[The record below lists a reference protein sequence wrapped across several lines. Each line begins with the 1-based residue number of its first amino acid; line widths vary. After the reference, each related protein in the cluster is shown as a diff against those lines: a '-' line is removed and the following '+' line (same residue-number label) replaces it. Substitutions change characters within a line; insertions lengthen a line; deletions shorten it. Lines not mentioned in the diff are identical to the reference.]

1 MYKATVRWM
10 IRRNIRRL
18 TAGDYRPAL
27 AMFAADAELR
37 FPGDNTWARQHRPVP
52 EHGRAPHATH
62 RGRAEIEAFLLRFVD
77 EGLQMEVEDI
87 LVNGPPWN
95 LRAAAIVHD
104 WIPGPDGGDR
114 YANRAVLYVRSV
126 WGRIRVQEDYEDTQR
141 VAALDRAGSGTG

>member
-18 TAGDYRPAL
+18 SGGDYGSAL

-37 FPGDNTWARQHRPVP
+37 FPGDNSWARQHRPVP
-52 EHGRAPHATH
+52 APGRAPHATH
-62 RGRAEIEAFLLRFVD
+62 RGRAEIEAFLQRFVD

-95 LRAAAIVHD
+95 MRAAAIVHD
-104 WIPGPDGGDR
+104 WIPGTDGRDR
-114 YANRAVLYVRSV
+114 YANRAVLVVHSV
-126 WGRIRVQEDYEDTQR
+126 WGRIRVQEDFEDTER
-141 VAALDRAGSGTG
+141 VAALDRAGTSTS